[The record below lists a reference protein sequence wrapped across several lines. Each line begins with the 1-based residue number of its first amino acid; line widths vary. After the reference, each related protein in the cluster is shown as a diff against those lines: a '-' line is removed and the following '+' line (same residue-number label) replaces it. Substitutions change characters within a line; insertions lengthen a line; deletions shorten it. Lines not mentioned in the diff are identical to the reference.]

1 MRTATW
7 LYIRSRMN
15 LYSMQEYQGNLLA
28 HQAWLAKE
36 VSGLDQCWL
45 LPVKA
50 THLFG
55 QAYHSHDLISSWF
68 T

>member
-1 MRTATW
+1 
-7 LYIRSRMN
+7 MN